1 MIGTKRAAAAA
12 VLVTAAA
19 ALTGAVPASAATYEV
34 SGRQVTIDADAGTYR
49 MFGGFIGNW
58 TTTSFETTAQ
68 SPLLEAKGTER
79 FSGCLDRRRD
89 RSCAGDPS
97 GTLSFSFLQ
106 WAKYDPAD
114 PASLIWGACWHQVVE
129 GTGAFAGADGVVT
142 FVDTPTRRGVK
153 TVYIGNLTLARSGAR
168 RSHARG
174 ARMATAAT
182 LRTCAGPQSLV

>member
-1 MIGTKRAAAAA
+1 MIGTKSAAA

-34 SGRQVTIDADAGTYR
+34 SGRQVTVDADAGTYR
-49 MFGGFIGNW
+49 MFGGLVGDW
-58 TTTSFETTAQ
+58 RTTSFEATAQ
-68 SPLLEAKGTER
+68 SPLFEGKGTER

-114 PASLIWGACWHQVVE
+114 PAALIWGACFHQVVE

-142 FVDTPTRRGVK
+142 FVDTPTRHGVK
-153 TVYIGNLTLARSGAR
+153 TVYIGNVTLARSRAR
-168 RSHARG
+168 QSRARG
-174 ARMATAAT
+174 ARIARAAPV
-182 LRTCAGPQSLV
+182 RTCAGRL